1 MEILVKGFLFLPA
14 LKNHRL
20 AWSRWLLLLAFVA
33 ITWQL
38 YNIQVGRGA
47 VLAVQARQMNVEDVL
62 LEEYARGQITDRSGI
77 PLTGVYTANG
87 VVVFPQLMDDPQQDT
102 NTLARILNINPD
114 LLTDKAI
121 DGAYRLTTPLK
132 TAQLHDLQ
140 EANLPG
146 VFLLP
151 VSHRYGTSPLA
162 AHVTGHLGKIDSSEQ
177 LKQLRSD
184 SGKHYD
190 LGDWVGKTG
199 LEYFYEAQLKGQQPK
214 QLAYLALD
222 ARGRIIRGPGLTVE
236 TARSDPSR
244 RNVITTID
252 YHVQQVV
259 EDVMDAQV
267 DSGAVVV
274 MRAGSGEILAMASR
288 PGFHP
293 APRYMEETIKSP
305 AGDVFMDR
313 NVSLFQPGSVFKVV
327 LAAAAL
333 ETGLIDNSTKFF
345 CAGSAAEPI
354 HCWYEQGHGE
364 ITFQEA
370 FAQSCNP
377 SFVQLGE
384 MLGAT
389 KIINYAKALGLADQ
403 TITGYPVK
411 QAAQQDL
418 SLIGSEFNLSNSNIG
433 QGPVLVTP
441 VQLAAM
447 INTIASGGIYFTPR
461 LVTGLS
467 DDRNHIMEYIE
478 GPKPRRA
485 LQPDTARQLQE
496 LMRLTTTEGA
506 GKKADLPVW
515 GSAGKTGSAE
525 VAGEEDTVNAWFAG
539 YAPANNPRYVIVV
552 LAEKGHSGGETAAPV
567 FRAIAEKL
575 LQP

>member
-1 MEILVKGFLFLPA
+1 MVKGFLFLPA

-20 AWSRWLLLLAFVA
+20 NMSRWLLLLAFLA

-38 YNIQVGRGA
+38 YNIQVGRGTA
-47 VLAVQARQMNVEDVL
+47 LAVQARQMNVEEVL

-87 VVVFPQLMDDPQQDT
+87 VIVFPQLMEDLQQNS
-102 NTLARILNINPD
+102 NTLAHILNVNPD

-121 DGAYRLTTPLK
+121 DGAYRLTAPLK
-132 TAQLHDLQ
+132 TAQLHELQ
-140 EANLPG
+140 QANLPG
-146 VFLLP
+146 VFWLP
-151 VSHRYGTSPLA
+151 VTHRYGTNPLA
-162 AHVTGHLGKIDSSEQ
+162 AHVTGHLGKIDSHEQ
-177 LKQLRSD
+177 LKQLRLA

-199 LEYFYEAQLKGQQPK
+199 LEFFYEAQLKGQQPK
-214 QLAYLALD
+214 QLAYLAQD
-222 ARGRIIRGPGLTVE
+222 AQGRIISGPGLTVE

-244 RNVITTID
+244 RDVVTTID
-252 YHVQQVV
+252 YHVQQIV
-259 EDVMDAQV
+259 EEVMDAQV

-274 MRAGSGEILAMASR
+274 MRAGSDEILALASR
-288 PGFHP
+288 PGFNP
-293 APRYMEETIKSP
+293 APRYMEEIINAS
-305 AGDVFMDR
+305 AGDVFIDR

-333 ETGLIDNSTKFF
+333 DTGLVDNNFKFY

-370 FAQSCNP
+370 FAHSCNP
-377 SFVQLGE
+377 SFVRLGE
-384 MLGAT
+384 MLGADQ
-389 KIINYAKALGLADQ
+389 IINYAAALGLAEQ
-403 TITGYPVK
+403 TIVGYPAK
-411 QAAQQDL
+411 QSTRQNL
-418 SLIGSEFNLSNSNIG
+418 STIGSAFNLSNSSIG

-467 DDRNHIMEYIE
+467 DEIKARSPITEYIE
-478 GPKPRRA
+478 GPEPRRV

-506 GKKADLPVW
+506 GKEADLPVW

-539 YAPANNPRYVIVV
+539 YTPADNPRYVIVV
-552 LAEKGHSGGETAAPV
+552 LAENGYSGGATAAPV

-575 LQP
+575 LQL